1 MMHPRGIEIRNE
13 QYYNAALDRLEDV
26 KGLKATGRGNSA
38 GAAYLCGLSVE
49 CALRALI
56 PVGREFYDRHNLL
69 ALAGAGALKL
79 ADERA
84 YQELSL
90 ALNEMTILWQNTLRF
105 YSEDR
110 FSAFCRD
117 KVQSTGLRPKR
128 GTSPAKVLCGRLFDV
143 SNLAFTGCARL
154 WLK

>member
-1 MMHPRGIEIRNE
+1 MMALRGIEIRNE
-13 QYYNAALDRLEDV
+13 QYYNAAIDRLEDV
-26 KGLKATGRGNSA
+26 EGLKVTGRGNSA

-56 PVGREFYDRHNLL
+56 PAGRQFHDRHNLL
-69 ALAGAGALKL
+69 ALARAGAFKM

-84 YQELSL
+84 HNQLSP
-90 ALNEMTILWQNTLRF
+90 ALNEMTILWRNSLRF
-105 YSEDR
+105 YSADR

-117 KVQSTGLRPKR
+117 RVQSAGLQTKR
-128 GTSPAKVLCGRLFDV
+128 GTSPSKVLCGRLTAV
-143 SNLAFTGCARL
+143 SNLAFTECVRL